1 MHVRNLTVLL
11 LFFSFDWLWNKQQ
24 IRNQEYSGAKGVLCS
39 RGHWLLYQEL
49 LWAITTLH
57 PPDHRQPGPRG
68 DNTAET
74 PPMFFVLLSLLLT
87 GGKLLPLIVF
97 LRMGR
102 GPHVQFWDGVALS
115 QEARWNKSG
124 LVCKLWGE
132 SDLWNLCMESP
143 WSEKKP
149 VCCNTYDDCSDH
161 LWLQ

>member
-1 MHVRNLTVLL
+1 MHLRNLTVLL

-97 LRMGR
+97 PRMGH

-132 SDLWNLCMESP
+132 SDLWDLCMESP

-149 VCCNTYDDCSDH
+149 VCCNT
-161 LWLQ
+161 